1 MSGRTKR
8 ANPKVV
14 SIAARAQ
21 AGGRAPRADHESAR
35 SPVRALVD
43 GQELVLEGYKR
54 IELRCGKASLILT
67 EEGKVLVNGTYI
79 SSTSSGAHRIRGGSV
94 DIN

>member
-1 MSGRTKR
+1 
-8 ANPKVV
+8 
-14 SIAARAQ
+14 
-21 AGGRAPRADHESAR
+21 
-35 SPVRALVD
+35 LVD